1 MSTYVQKAPD
11 SSFIDLVE
19 DDDFKRD
26 LVRFFSGGRYKYTK
40 DEIKEMGFENLTKDF
55 IEHMRAQSVNEVTAT
70 KDLNYVRNKDFSYK
84 GKQAFGRLTQAWDN
98 SKDAGTGFFDG
109 LGDFAEGVVTAPSTY
124 LGFASF
130 GLGKVGAKVASKGVQ
145 LAVRA
150 GLKETLKKNVVKSSI
165 ARQSLKEGAIGTGT
179 GAAVSGF
186 QGKQQGETREE
197 LGVGPEYTAKDLI
210 FDSTVGAV
218 AEGTFGAATGYISG
232 RIGRRR
238 AKEVADVMLERNT
251 TFKKQAEEA
260 AKKSLGTIKAA
271 SDAEKKQAMNIV
283 ADVEDILSARAGVK
297 GAKIKARLDPE
308 RVAKGR
314 AILNAMSDPKAN
326 PEFSSGLS
334 VQTMRGIAAASVDLM
349 RELKLDTKGGDIRI
363 TEAIANKLRDGE
375 AQEVFTILKNVKDKY
390 GLSKD
395 EFSMIYLSEV
405 SRAGQTLGFQ
415 SAIKRGAKIDV
426 DKASDIDVLFSKGAS
441 SISSQD
447 AQEISAAAVRNSRN
461 VGLRF
466 LQDLDT
472 MRISFMT
479 SQPATTM
486 RNLTNVGI
494 LIGTDM
500 VDQVNKA
507 IYKGITG
514 DASQIKTFIPNMTSV
529 IRGLS
534 FNNTEAKLLRQ
545 IMLEE
550 MPEQSMRLYNQA
562 MRLEVGMESSGVLAK
577 VGRFVNMANTLSD
590 SVFKEGIFYGNLD
603 RQFRDK
609 GMSMSDWLRSNTKLE
624 DLPEGIDLNLAVDD
638 ANRLTMQRDFR
649 DADSV
654 LASTT
659 RALVKVNRKVPFL
672 ISEGMGVP
680 FPRYLGNHMQ
690 MVSDY
695 FPVFGEMLHRSGL
708 TEGAKDDATRYARQA
723 TGAMM
728 LFAGYQIAKDRD
740 GEVDYGSIKNELGA
754 QEDLKPLLG
763 ATMLHMYLG
772 DQYWRYENGLPTS
785 FEDNEQFTKDLIDVL
800 GGIPEFS
807 FDLGIATGP
816 IVAVYKDGSDAA
828 SSEFRKKLGDFF
840 ATFTMP
846 GAIARDLIG
855 QADYDQAGNPYT
867 RELALTDDVKLD
879 YSGAEM
885 TNRALR
891 MLPDVR
897 SVQYLQSFNDETDI
911 AYYDFDNPVARGK
924 VNPALKQI
932 TGRTAEPP
940 LTSLQKE
947 MSRYNLKN
955 WQIYGSTA
963 TKSANIDLVLRER
976 LAKSMYKDFENW
988 KSKAPASKKYGEM
1001 TYDEIVASDSISNL
1015 DKANLLEG
1023 WIRKKIRKEKE
1034 QVEALF
1040 DSFVAESPVKARG
1053 YIRNNY
1059 IIYSKGKEGKQN
1071 LDTAAQ
1077 TLGFKTA
1084 DEYLSESE
1092 TISDELTRR
1101 MKLLA
1106 IVPNIRENEPYE

>member
-11 SSFIDLVE
+11 SSFINLVE
-19 DDDFKRD
+19 DNDFKRD
-26 LVRFFSGGRYKYTK
+26 LVSFFSGGRYKYTK
-40 DEIKEMGFENLTKDF
+40 DEMREMGFENLTKDF

-70 KDLNYVRNKDFSYK
+70 KDLNYVRNKDFNYK

-98 SKDAGTGFFDG
+98 SKEAGTGFLDG
-109 LGDFAEGVVTAPSTY
+109 LGDFAEGAITAPSTY

-130 GLGKVGAKVASKGVQ
+130 GLGKVGAKIASKGVQ

-150 GLKETLKKNVVKSSI
+150 GLKETLKKNVLKSSI
-165 ARQSLKEGAIGTGT
+165 ARQSVKDAGT
-179 GAAVSGF
+179 GAVTGALVSGF

-232 RIGRRR
+232 RIGRGR
-238 AKEVADVMLERNT
+238 AKKVEDVMLERNT

-283 ADVEDILSARAGVK
+283 ADVEDILSARAGVR
-297 GAKIKARLDPE
+297 GAKIKGRLDPE

-349 RELKLDTKGGDIRI
+349 RELKLDTKSGDIRI

-375 AQEVFTILKNVKDKY
+375 GQEVFTILKNVKDKY

-415 SAIKRGAKIDV
+415 SAIKRGAKINLDE
-426 DKASDIDVLFSKGAS
+426 ATDIDVLFSKGAS
-441 SISSQD
+441 SINSQD
-447 AQEISAAAVRNSRN
+447 AQEISAAAVRNSKS
-461 VGLRF
+461 GAYKF

-500 VDQVNKA
+500 IDQVNKA

-529 IRGLS
+529 VRGLS

-562 MRLEVGMESSGVLAK
+562 MRIEVGMESNGFLAN

-590 SVFKEGIFYGNLD
+590 SVFKEGIFYGNLE

-609 GMSMSDWLRSNTKLE
+609 GMSMSDWLRTNTKLE

-649 DADSV
+649 GADSV

-659 RALVKVNRKVPFL
+659 RGLVNLNRKVPFL
-672 ISEGMGVP
+672 VSAAAGVP
-680 FPRYLGNHMQ
+680 FPRYLGNHLQ

-695 FPVFGEMLHRSGL
+695 APILGEMLHRSGL
-708 TEGAKDDATRYARQA
+708 TEGAKDDATRYARQT

-763 ATMLHMYLG
+763 AAMFHMYLG

-785 FEDNEQFTKDLIDVL
+785 FEDLEKLKRDAQDVF

-807 FDLGIATGP
+807 FDLGIP
-816 IVAVYKDGSDAA
+816 IDIMSAVQKGKVTPDL
-828 SSEFRKKLGDFF
+828 EKRFGDFF

-867 RELALTDDVKLD
+867 RELAITDDVKLD

-897 SVQYLQSFNDETDI
+897 SRQYLQSFNDETDI

-963 TKSANIDLVLRER
+963 TKSANVDLVLRER
-976 LAKSMYKDFENW
+976 LAKKMYKDFEDW

-1015 DKANLLEG
+1015 DKSNLLEG
-1023 WIRKKIRKEKE
+1023 WITKKIRKERE

-1059 IIYSKGKEGKQN
+1059 IIYSKDKGGKQN
-1071 LDTAAQ
+1071 LNTAAQ
-1077 TLGFKTA
+1077 TLGFNTA
-1084 DEYLSESE
+1084 DEYLAESD

-1106 IVPNIRENEPYE
+1106 IVPNIRENEPYD

>member
-11 SSFIDLVE
+11 SSFINLVE
-19 DDDFKRD
+19 DNDFKRD
-26 LVRFFSGGRYKYTK
+26 LVSFFSGGRYKYTK
-40 DEIKEMGFENLTKDF
+40 DEMREMGFENLTKDF

-98 SKDAGTGFFDG
+98 SKEAGTGFLDG
-109 LGDFAEGVVTAPSTY
+109 LGDFAEGAITAPSTY

-130 GLGKVGAKVASKGVQ
+130 GLGKVGAKIASKGVQ

-150 GLKETLKKNVVKSSI
+150 GLKETLKKNVLKSSI
-165 ARQSLKEGAIGTGT
+165 ARQSVKDAGT
-179 GAAVSGF
+179 GAVTGALVSGF

-232 RIGRRR
+232 RIGRGR

-283 ADVEDILSARAGVK
+283 ADVEDILSARAGVR
-297 GAKIKARLDPE
+297 GAKIKGRLDPE

-334 VQTMRGIAAASVDLM
+334 AQTMRGIAAASVDLM
-349 RELKLDTKGGDIRI
+349 RALKLDTKSGDIRI

-375 AQEVFTILKNVKDKY
+375 GQEVFTILKNVKDKY

-415 SAIKRGAKIDV
+415 SAIKRGAKINLDE
-426 DKASDIDVLFSKGAS
+426 ASDIDVLFSKGAS

-447 AQEISAAAVRNSRN
+447 AQEISSAAVRNSRN
-461 VGLRF
+461 VGVRF

-507 IYKGITG
+507 IYKGLTG
-514 DASQIKTFIPNMTSV
+514 DASQIKTFIPNMTAV
-529 IRGLS
+529 VRGLS

-562 MRLEVGMESSGVLAK
+562 MRLEVGMESSGVLAR

-590 SVFKEGIFYGNLD
+590 SVFKEGIFYGNLE

-609 GMSMSDWLRSNTKLE
+609 GMSMSDWLRANTKLE
-624 DLPEGIDLNLAVDD
+624 DLPEGIDLTLAVDD

-649 DADSV
+649 GADSV

-659 RALVKVNRKVPFL
+659 RGLVNLNRKVPFL
-672 ISEGMGVP
+672 VSAAAGVP
-680 FPRYLGNHMQ
+680 FPRYLGNHLQ
-690 MVSDY
+690 TVSDY
-695 FPVFGEMLHRSGL
+695 APILGEMLHRSGL

-754 QEDLKPLLG
+754 KEDLKPLLG
-763 ATMLHMYLG
+763 AAMFHMYLG
-772 DQYWRYENGLPTS
+772 DQAWRKENGLPTS
-785 FEDNEQFTKDLIDVL
+785 FDNTDQLKRDLQDVL

-807 FDLGIATGP
+807 FDLGIP
-816 IVAVYKDGSDAA
+816 VAILDAVA
-828 SSEFRKKLGDFF
+828 KQKITPDLEKKFGDFLS
-840 ATFTMP
+840 TFTMP

-867 RELALTDDVKLD
+867 RELAITDDVKLD

-897 SVQYLQSFNDETDI
+897 SRQYLQSFNDETDI
-911 AYYDFDNPVARGK
+911 SYYDFDNPVARGK

-940 LTSLQKE
+940 LTTLQKE

-963 TKSANIDLVLRER
+963 TKSANVDLVLRER

-1023 WIRKKIRKEKE
+1023 WIRKKIRKGKE

-1040 DSFVAESPVKARG
+1040 DSFLSENESKIKARG

-1059 IIYSKGKEGKQN
+1059 IIYSKDKGGKQN
-1071 LDTAAQ
+1071 LNTAAQ

-1084 DEYLSESE
+1084 DEYLAESE

-1106 IVPNIRENEPYE
+1106 IVPNIRENEPYD

>member
-1 MSTYVQKAPD
+1 MSTYVQRAPD

-26 LVRFFSGGRYKYTK
+26 LVSFFSGGRYKYTK
-40 DEIKEMGFENLTKDF
+40 DEMREMGFENLTKDF
-55 IEHMRAQSVNEVTAT
+55 IEHMRAQAVNEVTAT

-98 SKDAGTGFFDG
+98 SKEAGTGFWDG

-145 LAVRA
+145 LAVRS
-150 GLKETLKKNVVKSSI
+150 GLKEALKKNVVKSSI
-165 ARQSLKEGAIGTGT
+165 ARQSVKDAGIGAVT
-179 GAAVSGF
+179 GAAVSGL
-186 QGKQQGETREE
+186 QGRQQGVTREE
-197 LGVGPEYTAKDLI
+197 LGVGPEYTTKDLI

-218 AEGTFGAATGYISG
+218 TEGTFGAATGYVSG
-232 RIGRRR
+232 VVGRGR
-238 AKEVADVMLERNT
+238 AKKVDDVMLERNT

-260 AKKSLGTIKAA
+260 AKKSLGTIDAA
-271 SDAEKKQAMNIV
+271 SEAEKKQAMNIV

-297 GAKIKARLDPE
+297 GAKIKPRLDPE

-326 PEFSSGLS
+326 PEFTSGLS
-334 VQTMRGIAAASVDLM
+334 AHTMRGIAAASIDLM
-349 RELKLDTKGGDIRI
+349 RELKLDTKSGDIRI
-363 TEAIANKLRDGE
+363 TEAIANKLRDGD
-375 AQEVFTILKNVKDKY
+375 AQEVFAILKNVKDKY

-415 SAIKRGAKIDV
+415 SAIKRGAKINLDE
-426 DKASDIDVLFSKGAS
+426 ASDIDVLFSKGAS

-447 AQEISAAAVRNSRN
+447 AQEISAAAVRNSK
-461 VGLRF
+461 GGAYKF

-529 IRGLS
+529 VRGLS
-534 FNNTEAKLLRQ
+534 FNNTEAKILRQ

-562 MRLEVGMESSGVLAK
+562 MRIEVGMESSGALAK
-577 VGRFVNMANTLSD
+577 IGRFVNMANTLSD
-590 SVFKEGIFYGNLD
+590 SVFKEGIFYGSLE

-609 GMSMSDWLRSNTKLE
+609 GMSMSDWLRTNTKLE
-624 DLPEGIDLNLAVDD
+624 DLPEGIDINFAVDD

-649 DADSV
+649 GADSV

-659 RALVKVNRKVPFL
+659 RGLVNLNRKVPFL
-672 ISEGMGVP
+672 VSAAAGVP
-680 FPRYLGNHMQ
+680 FPRYLGNHLQ

-695 FPVFGEMLHRSGL
+695 APVLGEMLHRSGL
-708 TEGAKDDATRYARQA
+708 TEGAKDDATRYSRQA

-763 ATMLHMYLG
+763 AAMFHMYLG
-772 DQYWRYENGLPTS
+772 DQAWRKENGLPTS
-785 FEDNEQFTKDLIDVL
+785 FDNTDQLKRDLQDVL

-807 FDLGIATGP
+807 FDLGIP
-816 IVAVYKDGSDAA
+816 VAILDAA
-828 SSEFRKKLGDFF
+828 AKQEITPDLEKKFGDFL

-855 QADYDQAGNPYT
+855 QEDYDQAGNPYT

-911 AYYDFDNPVARGK
+911 GYYDFDNPVARGK

-940 LTSLQKE
+940 LTELQKE

-976 LAKSMYKDFENW
+976 LAKTMYKDFENW

-1023 WIRKKIRKEKE
+1023 WIRKKISKEKE
-1034 QVEALF
+1034 RVEAMF

-1059 IIYSKGKEGKQN
+1059 IIYSKDKEGKQN

-1077 TLGFKTA
+1077 TLGFNTA
-1084 DEYLSESE
+1084 DEYLAESD
-1092 TISDELTRR
+1092 TVSDELSRR
-1101 MKLLA
+1101 MRLLA
-1106 IVPNIRENEPYE
+1106 IVPNIRENEPYD

>member
-1 MSTYVQKAPD
+1 METYVQKAPD

-19 DDDFKRD
+19 DDDFKSD
-26 LVRFFSGGRYKYTK
+26 LVKFFSGGRYKYT
-40 DEIKEMGFENLTKDF
+40 ENEMREMGFENLTKDF

-84 GKQAFGRLTQAWDN
+84 GKQAFGRLTQAWDS
-98 SKDAGTGFFDG
+98 SKEAGTGFFDG
-109 LGDFAEGVVTAPSTY
+109 LGDFAEGAITAPSTY

-130 GLGKVGAKVASKGVQ
+130 GLGKVGAKIASKGVQ

-150 GLKETLKKNVVKSSI
+150 GLKETLKKNVLKSSI
-165 ARQSLKEGAIGTGT
+165 ARQSVKDAGTGAVT

-186 QGKQQGETREE
+186 QGKQQGKTREE

-232 RIGRRR
+232 VVGRGR
-238 AKEVADVMLERNT
+238 AKKVEDVMLERNT

-283 ADVEDILSARAGVK
+283 ADVEDILSARAGVR
-297 GAKIKARLDPE
+297 GAKIKGRLDPE

-349 RELKLDTKGGDIRI
+349 RDLKLDTKSGDIRI

-375 AQEVFTILKNVKDKY
+375 GQEVFTILKNVKDKY

-415 SAIKRGAKIDV
+415 SAIKRGAKINLDE
-426 DKASDIDVLFSKGAS
+426 ATDIDVLFSKGAS

-447 AQEISAAAVRNSRN
+447 AQEISAAAVRNSKS
-461 VGLRF
+461 GAYKF

-507 IYKGITG
+507 IYKGLTG
-514 DASQIKTFIPNMTSV
+514 DASQIKTFIPNITSV
-529 IRGLS
+529 VRGLS

-562 MRLEVGMESSGVLAK
+562 MRLEVGMESSGVLAR

-590 SVFKEGIFYGNLD
+590 SVFKEGIFYGNLE

-609 GMSMSDWLRSNTKLE
+609 GMSMSDWLRTNTKLE

-649 DADSV
+649 GADSV

-659 RALVKVNRKVPFL
+659 RGLVNLNRKVPFL
-672 ISEGMGVP
+672 VSAAAGVP
-680 FPRYLGNHMQ
+680 FPRYLGNHLQ
-690 MVSDY
+690 TVSDY
-695 FPVFGEMLHRSGL
+695 APILGEMLHRSGL
-708 TEGAKDDATRYARQA
+708 TEGARDDATRYARQT

-740 GEVDYGSIKNELGA
+740 GEVDYGSIKNELRA

-763 ATMLHMYLG
+763 AAMFHMYLG
-772 DQYWRYENGLPTS
+772 DQAWRKENGLPTS
-785 FEDNEQFTKDLIDVL
+785 FDNTDQLKRDLQDVL

-807 FDLGIATGP
+807 FDLGIP
-816 IVAVYKDGSDAA
+816 VAILDAVA
-828 SSEFRKKLGDFF
+828 KQKITPDLEKNFGDFLS
-840 ATFTMP
+840 TFTMP

-867 RELALTDDVKLD
+867 RELAITDDVKLD

-897 SVQYLQSFNDETDI
+897 SRQYLQSFNDETDI

-940 LTSLQKE
+940 LTTLQKE

-963 TKSANIDLVLRER
+963 TKSANVDLVVRER

-1015 DKANLLEG
+1015 DKATLLEG
-1023 WIRKKIRKEKE
+1023 WITKKIRKERE

-1059 IIYSKGKEGKQN
+1059 IIYSKDKGGKQN
-1071 LDTAAQ
+1071 LNTAAQ
-1077 TLGFKTA
+1077 TLGFNTA
-1084 DEYLSESE
+1084 DEYLAESD

-1106 IVPNIRENEPYE
+1106 IVPNIRENEPYD

>member
-1 MSTYVQKAPD
+1 MSDYVQKAPD

-19 DDDFKRD
+19 DDNFKRD
-26 LVRFFSGGRYKYTK
+26 LVSFFSGGRYKYTK
-40 DEIKEMGFENLTKDF
+40 DEMREMGFENLTKDF
-55 IEHMRAQSVNEVTAT
+55 IEHMRTQAVNEVTAT

-150 GLKETLKKNVVKSSI
+150 KLKETLKKNVVKSSI
-165 ARQSLKEGAIGTGT
+165 ARQSVKDAGTGAFT

-197 LGVGPEYTAKDLI
+197 LGVGPEYTTKDLI

-218 AEGTFGAATGYISG
+218 TEGTFGAATGYISG
-232 RIGRRR
+232 VVGRGR
-238 AKEVADVMLERNT
+238 AKKVDDVMLQRNT

-415 SAIKRGAKIDV
+415 SAIKRGAKIDM

-447 AQEISAAAVRNSRN
+447 AQEISAAAVRNSKGG
-461 VGLRF
+461 VYKF

-514 DASQIKTFIPNMTSV
+514 DTSQIKTFIPNMTAV
-529 IRGLS
+529 IRGLVVG
-534 FNNTEAKLLRQ
+534 NVTEAKLLRQ

-562 MRLEVGMESSGVLAK
+562 MRIEVGMESSGVLAK

-590 SVFKEGIFYGNLD
+590 SVFKEGIFYGSLE

-609 GMSMSDWLRSNTKLE
+609 GMSMSDWLKSNTKLE

-649 DADSV
+649 GADSV

-659 RALVKVNRKVPFL
+659 RGLVNLNRKVPFL
-672 ISEGMGVP
+672 VSAAAGVP
-680 FPRYLGNHMQ
+680 FPRYLGNHLQ

-695 FPVFGEMLHRSGL
+695 APILGEMLHRSGL

-763 ATMLHMYLG
+763 AAMFHMYLG
-772 DQYWRYENGLPTS
+772 DQAWRKENGLPTS
-785 FEDNEQFTKDLIDVL
+785 FDNTDQLKRDLQDVL

-807 FDLGIATGP
+807 FDLGIP
-816 IVAVYKDGSDAA
+816 VAILDAA
-828 SSEFRKKLGDFF
+828 AKQEITPDLEKKFGDFL

-867 RELALTDDVKLD
+867 RELAITDDVKLD

-897 SVQYLQSFNDETDI
+897 SMQYLQSFNDETDI
-911 AYYDFDNPVARGK
+911 GYYDFDNPVARGK

-963 TKSANIDLVLRER
+963 TKSANVDLVLRER

-1023 WIRKKIRKEKE
+1023 WIKKKIRKEKE

-1106 IVPNIRENEPYE
+1106 IVPNIRENEPYD

>member
-11 SSFIDLVE
+11 SSFINLVE
-19 DDDFKRD
+19 DNDFKRD
-26 LVRFFSGGRYKYTK
+26 LVSFFSGGRYKYTK
-40 DEIKEMGFENLTKDF
+40 DEMREMGFENLTKDF

-98 SKDAGTGFFDG
+98 SKEAGTGFLDG
-109 LGDFAEGVVTAPSTY
+109 LGDFAEGAITAPSTY

-130 GLGKVGAKVASKGVQ
+130 GLGKVGAKIASKGVQ

-150 GLKETLKKNVVKSSI
+150 GLKETLKKNVLKSSI
-165 ARQSLKEGAIGTGT
+165 ARQSVKDAGT
-179 GAAVSGF
+179 GAVTGALVSGF

-232 RIGRRR
+232 RIGRGR

-283 ADVEDILSARAGVK
+283 ADVEDILSARAGVR
-297 GAKIKARLDPE
+297 GAKIKGRLDPE

-334 VQTMRGIAAASVDLM
+334 AQTMRGIAAASVDLM
-349 RELKLDTKGGDIRI
+349 RALKLDTKSGDIRI

-375 AQEVFTILKNVKDKY
+375 GQEVFTILKNVKDKY

-415 SAIKRGAKIDV
+415 SAIKRGAKIDM
-426 DKASDIDVLFSKGAS
+426 DKATDIDVLFSKGAS

-447 AQEISAAAVRNSRN
+447 AQEISAAAVRNSKS
-461 VGLRF
+461 GAYKF

-494 LIGTDM
+494 LVGTDI

-514 DASQIKTFIPNMTSV
+514 DASQIKTFIPNMTAV
-529 IRGLS
+529 VRGLS

-562 MRLEVGMESSGVLAK
+562 MRLEVGMESSGVLAR

-590 SVFKEGIFYGNLD
+590 SVFKEGIFYGNLE

-609 GMSMSDWLRSNTKLE
+609 GMSMSDWLRTNTKLE

-649 DADSV
+649 GADSV

-659 RALVKVNRKVPFL
+659 RGLVNLNRKVPFL
-672 ISEGMGVP
+672 VSAAAGVP
-680 FPRYLGNHMQ
+680 FPRYLGNHLQ
-690 MVSDY
+690 TVSDY
-695 FPVFGEMLHRSGL
+695 APILGEMLHRSGL

-754 QEDLKPLLG
+754 KEDLKPLLG
-763 ATMLHMYLG
+763 AAMFHMYLG
-772 DQYWRYENGLPTS
+772 DQAWRKENGLPTS
-785 FEDNEQFTKDLIDVL
+785 FDNTDQLKRDLQDVL

-807 FDLGIATGP
+807 FDLGIP
-816 IVAVYKDGSDAA
+816 VAILDAVA
-828 SSEFRKKLGDFF
+828 KQKITPDLEKKFGDFLS
-840 ATFTMP
+840 TFTMP

-867 RELALTDDVKLD
+867 RELAITDDVKLD

-897 SVQYLQSFNDETDI
+897 SRQYLQSFNDETDI

-940 LTSLQKE
+940 LTTLQKE

-963 TKSANIDLVLRER
+963 TKSANVDLVLRER

-1023 WIRKKIRKEKE
+1023 WIRKKIRKGKE

-1040 DSFVAESPVKARG
+1040 DSFLSENESKIKARG

-1059 IIYSKGKEGKQN
+1059 IIYSKDKGGKQN
-1071 LDTAAQ
+1071 LNTAAQ

-1084 DEYLSESE
+1084 DEYLAESE

-1106 IVPNIRENEPYE
+1106 IVPNIRENEPYD

>member
-40 DEIKEMGFENLTKDF
+40 DEIREMGFENLTKDF

-98 SKDAGTGFFDG
+98 SKEAGDDFFDG
-109 LGDFAEGVVTAPSTY
+109 LGDYAEGVITAPSTY

-150 GLKETLKKNVVKSSI
+150 GLKETLKKNVIKSSI

-197 LGVGPEYTAKDLI
+197 LGVGPEYTKKDLI

-218 AEGTFGAATGYISG
+218 TEGAFGATTGYISG
-232 RIGRRR
+232 LVGRGR
-238 AKEVADVMLERNT
+238 AKKVEDVMLQRNT

-297 GAKIKARLDPE
+297 DAKIKGRLDPE

-314 AILNAMSDPKAN
+314 AILNAISDPKAN

-415 SAIKRGAKIDV
+415 SAIKRGAKIDM

-514 DASQIKTFIPNMTSV
+514 DASQIKTFIPNMTAV

-590 SVFKEGIFYGNLD
+590 SVFKEGIFYGNLE

-609 GMSMSDWLRSNTKLE
+609 GMSMSNWLKSNTKLE

-649 DADSV
+649 GADSV

-659 RALVKVNRKVPFL
+659 RGLVNLNRKVPFL
-672 ISEGMGVP
+672 VSAAAGVP
-680 FPRYLGNHMQ
+680 FPRYLGNHLQ

-695 FPVFGEMLHRSGL
+695 APILGEMLHRSGL

-723 TGAMM
+723 TGTMM

-763 ATMLHMYLG
+763 AAMFHMYLG
-772 DQYWRYENGLPTS
+772 DQAWRYENGLPTS
-785 FEDNEQFTKDLIDVL
+785 FENTDQLKRDLQDVL

-807 FDLGIATGP
+807 FDLGIP
-816 IVAVYKDGSDAA
+816 VAILDAA
-828 SSEFRKKLGDFF
+828 AKQKITPDLEKKFGDFL

-855 QADYDQAGNPYT
+855 QADYDQAGNPFT
-867 RELALTDDVKLD
+867 RELAITDDVKLD

-1034 QVEALF
+1034 QVETLF

-1092 TISDELTRR
+1092 TIPDELTRR

>member
-1 MSTYVQKAPD
+1 MSTYVQRAPD

-26 LVRFFSGGRYKYTK
+26 LVSFFSGGRYKYTK
-40 DEIKEMGFENLTKDF
+40 DEMREMGFENLTKDF
-55 IEHMRAQSVNEVTAT
+55 IEHMRTQAVNEVTAT

-98 SKDAGTGFFDG
+98 SKEAGTGFWDG

-145 LAVRA
+145 LAIRS
-150 GLKETLKKNVVKSSI
+150 GLKEALKKNVLKSSI
-165 ARQSLKEGAIGTGT
+165 ARQSVKDAGTGAVT
-179 GAAVSGF
+179 GAAVSGL
-186 QGKQQGETREE
+186 QGRQQGVTREE
-197 LGVGPEYTAKDLI
+197 LGVGPEYTTKDLI

-218 AEGTFGAATGYISG
+218 TEGTFGAATGYVSG
-232 RIGRRR
+232 VVGRGR
-238 AKEVADVMLERNT
+238 AKKVDDVMLERNT

-260 AKKSLGTIKAA
+260 AKKSLGTIDSA
-271 SDAEKKQAMNIV
+271 SEAEKKQAMNIV

-297 GAKIKARLDPE
+297 GAKIKPRLDPE

-326 PEFSSGLS
+326 PEFTSGLS
-334 VQTMRGIAAASVDLM
+334 AHTMRGIAAASIDLM
-349 RELKLDTKGGDIRI
+349 RELKLDTKSGDIRI
-363 TEAIANKLRDGE
+363 TEAIANKLRDGD

-415 SAIKRGAKIDV
+415 SAIKRGAKINLDE
-426 DKASDIDVLFSKGAS
+426 ASDIDVLFSKGAS

-447 AQEISAAAVRNSRN
+447 AQEISAAAVRNSKGG
-461 VGLRF
+461 VYKF

-507 IYKGITG
+507 IYKGLTG

-534 FNNTEAKLLRQ
+534 FNNTEAKILRQ

-562 MRLEVGMESSGVLAK
+562 MRIEVGMESSGALAK

-590 SVFKEGIFYGNLD
+590 SVFKEGIFYGSLE

-609 GMSMSDWLRSNTKLE
+609 GMSMSDWLRTNTKLE
-624 DLPEGIDLNLAVDD
+624 DLPEGIDINFAVDE

-649 DADSV
+649 GADSV

-659 RALVKVNRKVPFL
+659 RGLVNLNRKVPFL
-672 ISEGMGVP
+672 VSAAAGVP
-680 FPRYLGNHMQ
+680 FPRYLGNHLQ

-695 FPVFGEMLHRSGL
+695 APVLGEMLHRSGL
-708 TEGAKDDATRYARQA
+708 TEGAKDDATRYSRQA

-763 ATMLHMYLG
+763 AAMFHMYLG
-772 DQYWRYENGLPTS
+772 DQAWRKENGLPTS
-785 FEDNEQFTKDLIDVL
+785 FDNTDQLKRDLQDVL

-807 FDLGIATGP
+807 FDLGIP
-816 IVAVYKDGSDAA
+816 VAILDAA
-828 SSEFRKKLGDFF
+828 AKQEITPDLEKKFGDFL

-855 QADYDQAGNPYT
+855 QEDYDQAGNPYT

-897 SVQYLQSFNDETDI
+897 SMQYLQSFNDETDI
-911 AYYDFDNPVARGK
+911 GYYDFDNPVARGK

-940 LTSLQKE
+940 LTELQKE

-976 LAKSMYKDFENW
+976 LAKTMYKDFENW

-1023 WIRKKIRKEKE
+1023 WIRKKISKEKE
-1034 QVEALF
+1034 RVEAMF

-1059 IIYSKGKEGKQN
+1059 IIYSKDKEGKQN

-1077 TLGFKTA
+1077 TLGFNTA
-1084 DEYLSESE
+1084 DEYLAESD
-1092 TISDELTRR
+1092 TVSDELSRR
-1101 MKLLA
+1101 MRLLA
-1106 IVPNIRENEPYE
+1106 IVPNIRENEPYD

>member
-98 SKDAGTGFFDG
+98 SKEAGTGPLDG
-109 LGDFAEGVVTAPSTY
+109 LGDFAEGALTAPSTY

-150 GLKETLKKNVVKSSI
+150 KLKETLKKNVVKSSI

-197 LGVGPEYTAKDLI
+197 LGVGPEYTTKDLI

-218 AEGTFGAATGYISG
+218 TEGAFGATTGYISG
-232 RIGRRR
+232 LVGRGR
-238 AKEVADVMLERNT
+238 AKKVEDVMLQRNT

-260 AKKSLGTIKAA
+260 ANKSLKTIEDA

-415 SAIKRGAKIDV
+415 SAIKRGAKIDM

-461 VGLRF
+461 VGVRF

-486 RNLTNVGI
+486 RNMTNVGI

-529 IRGLS
+529 VRGLS

-562 MRLEVGMESSGVLAK
+562 MRLEIGMESSGVLAK

-590 SVFKEGIFYGNLD
+590 SVFKEGIFYGNLE

-609 GMSMSDWLRSNTKLE
+609 GMSMSDWLRTNTKLE

-649 DADSV
+649 GADSV

-659 RALVKVNRKVPFL
+659 RGLVNLNRKVPFL
-672 ISEGMGVP
+672 VSAAAGVP
-680 FPRYLGNHMQ
+680 FPRYLGNHLQ

-695 FPVFGEMLHRSGL
+695 APILGEMLHRSGL

-763 ATMLHMYLG
+763 AAMFHMYLG
-772 DQYWRYENGLPTS
+772 DQAWRYENGLPTS
-785 FEDNEQFTKDLIDVL
+785 FENTDQLKRDLQDVL

-807 FDLGIATGP
+807 FDLGIP
-816 IVAVYKDGSDAA
+816 VAILDAA
-828 SSEFRKKLGDFF
+828 AKQKITPDLEKKFGDFL

-855 QADYDQAGNPYT
+855 QADYDQAGNPFT
-867 RELALTDDVKLD
+867 RELAITDDVKLD

-963 TKSANIDLVLRER
+963 TKSANIDLVLRDR
-976 LAKSMYKDFENW
+976 LAKSMYKDFEKW
-988 KSKAPASKKYGEM
+988 KSTAPASKKYGEM

-1077 TLGFKTA
+1077 TLGFNTA

>member
-1 MSTYVQKAPD
+1 MSTYVQRAPD

-26 LVRFFSGGRYKYTK
+26 LVSFFSGGRYKYTK
-40 DEIKEMGFENLTKDF
+40 DEMREMGFENLTKDF
-55 IEHMRAQSVNEVTAT
+55 IEHMRTQAVNEVTAT

-98 SKDAGTGFFDG
+98 SKEAGTGFWDG

-145 LAVRA
+145 LAVRS
-150 GLKETLKKNVVKSSI
+150 GLKEALKKNVLKSSI
-165 ARQSLKEGAIGTGT
+165 ARQSVKDAGTGAVT
-179 GAAVSGF
+179 GAAVSGL
-186 QGKQQGETREE
+186 QGRQQGVTREE
-197 LGVGPEYTAKDLI
+197 LGVGPEYTTKDLI

-218 AEGTFGAATGYISG
+218 TEGTFGAATGYVSG
-232 RIGRRR
+232 VVGRGR
-238 AKEVADVMLERNT
+238 AKKVDDVMLERNT

-260 AKKSLGTIKAA
+260 AKKSLGTIDSA
-271 SDAEKKQAMNIV
+271 SEAEKKQAMNIV

-297 GAKIKARLDPE
+297 GAKIKPRLDPE

-326 PEFSSGLS
+326 PEFTSGLS
-334 VQTMRGIAAASVDLM
+334 AHTMRGIAAASIDLM
-349 RELKLDTKGGDIRI
+349 RELKLDTKSGDIRI
-363 TEAIANKLRDGE
+363 TEAIANKLRDGD

-415 SAIKRGAKIDV
+415 SAIKRGAKINLDE
-426 DKASDIDVLFSKGAS
+426 ASDIDVLFSKGAS

-447 AQEISAAAVRNSRN
+447 AQEISAAAVRNSKGG
-461 VGLRF
+461 VYKF

-507 IYKGITG
+507 IYKGLTG

-534 FNNTEAKLLRQ
+534 FNNTEAKILRQ

-562 MRLEVGMESSGVLAK
+562 MRIEVGMESSGALAK

-590 SVFKEGIFYGNLD
+590 SVFKEGIFYGSLE

-609 GMSMSDWLRSNTKLE
+609 GMSMSDWLRTNTKLE
-624 DLPEGIDLNLAVDD
+624 DLPEGIDINFAVDE

-649 DADSV
+649 GADSV

-659 RALVKVNRKVPFL
+659 RGLVNLNRKVPFL
-672 ISEGMGVP
+672 VSAAAGVP
-680 FPRYLGNHMQ
+680 FPRYLGNHLQ

-695 FPVFGEMLHRSGL
+695 APVLGEMLHRSGL
-708 TEGAKDDATRYARQA
+708 TEGAKDDATRYSRQA

-763 ATMLHMYLG
+763 AAMFHMYLG
-772 DQYWRYENGLPTS
+772 DQAWRKENGLPTS
-785 FEDNEQFTKDLIDVL
+785 FDNTDQLKRDLQDVL

-807 FDLGIATGP
+807 FDLGIP
-816 IVAVYKDGSDAA
+816 VAILDAA
-828 SSEFRKKLGDFF
+828 AKQEITPDLEKKFGDFL

-855 QADYDQAGNPYT
+855 QEDYDQAGNPYT

-897 SVQYLQSFNDETDI
+897 SMQYLQSFNDETDI
-911 AYYDFDNPVARGK
+911 GYYDFDNPVARGK

-940 LTSLQKE
+940 LTELQKE

-976 LAKSMYKDFENW
+976 LAKTMYKDFENW

-1023 WIRKKIRKEKE
+1023 WIRKKISKEKE
-1034 QVEALF
+1034 RVEAMF
-1040 DSFVAESPVKARG
+1040 DSFVAESPIKARG

-1059 IIYSKGKEGKQN
+1059 IIYSKDKEGKQN

-1077 TLGFKTA
+1077 TLGFNTA
-1084 DEYLSESE
+1084 DEYLAESD
-1092 TISDELTRR
+1092 TVSDELSRR
-1101 MKLLA
+1101 MRLLA
-1106 IVPNIRENEPYE
+1106 IVPNIRENEPYD

>member
-1 MSTYVQKAPD
+1 MSTYVQRAPD

-26 LVRFFSGGRYKYTK
+26 LVSFFSGGRYKYTK
-40 DEIKEMGFENLTKDF
+40 DEMREMGFENLTKDF
-55 IEHMRAQSVNEVTAT
+55 IEHMRAQAVNEVTAT

-98 SKDAGTGFFDG
+98 SKEAGTGFWDG

-145 LAVRA
+145 LAVRS
-150 GLKETLKKNVVKSSI
+150 GLKEALKKNVLKSSI
-165 ARQSLKEGAIGTGT
+165 ARQSVKDAGTGAVT
-179 GAAVSGF
+179 GAAVSGL
-186 QGKQQGETREE
+186 QGRQQGVTREE
-197 LGVGPEYTAKDLI
+197 LGVGPEYTTKDLI

-218 AEGTFGAATGYISG
+218 TEGTFGAATGYVSG
-232 RIGRRR
+232 VVGRGR
-238 AKEVADVMLERNT
+238 AKKVDDVMLERNT

-260 AKKSLGTIKAA
+260 AKKSLGTIDSA
-271 SDAEKKQAMNIV
+271 SEAEKKQAMNIV

-297 GAKIKARLDPE
+297 GAKIKPRLDPE

-326 PEFSSGLS
+326 PEFTSGLS
-334 VQTMRGIAAASVDLM
+334 AHTMRGIAAASIDLM
-349 RELKLDTKGGDIRI
+349 RELKLDTKSGDIRI
-363 TEAIANKLRDGE
+363 TEAIANKLRDGD

-415 SAIKRGAKIDV
+415 SAIKRGAKINLDE
-426 DKASDIDVLFSKGAS
+426 ASDIDVLFSKGAS

-447 AQEISAAAVRNSRN
+447 AQEISAAAVRNSKGG
-461 VGLRF
+461 VYKF

-507 IYKGITG
+507 IYKGLTG
-514 DASQIKTFIPNMTSV
+514 DASQIKTFIPNMTAV

-534 FNNTEAKLLRQ
+534 FNNTEAKILRQ

-562 MRLEVGMESSGVLAK
+562 MRIEVGMESSGALAK
-577 VGRFVNMANTLSD
+577 IGRFVNMANTLSD
-590 SVFKEGIFYGNLD
+590 SVFKEGIFYGSLE

-609 GMSMSDWLRSNTKLE
+609 GMSMSEWLRSNTKLE
-624 DLPEGIDLNLAVDD
+624 DLPEGIDINFAVDE

-649 DADSV
+649 GADSV

-659 RALVKVNRKVPFL
+659 RGLVNLNRKVPFL
-672 ISEGMGVP
+672 VSAAAGVP
-680 FPRYLGNHMQ
+680 FPRYLGNHLQ

-695 FPVFGEMLHRSGL
+695 APVLGEMLHRSGL
-708 TEGAKDDATRYARQA
+708 TEGAKDDATRYSRQA

-763 ATMLHMYLG
+763 AAMFHMYLG
-772 DQYWRYENGLPTS
+772 DQAWRKENGLPTS
-785 FEDNEQFTKDLIDVL
+785 FDNTDQLKRDLQDVL

-807 FDLGIATGP
+807 FDLGIP
-816 IVAVYKDGSDAA
+816 VAILDAA
-828 SSEFRKKLGDFF
+828 AKQEITPDLEKKFGDFL

-855 QADYDQAGNPYT
+855 QEDYDQAGNPYT

-879 YSGAEM
+879 YSGSEM

-897 SVQYLQSFNDETDI
+897 SMQYLQSFNDETDI
-911 AYYDFDNPVARGK
+911 GYYDFDNPVARGK

-940 LTSLQKE
+940 LTELQKE

-976 LAKSMYKDFENW
+976 LAKTMYKDFENW

-1023 WIRKKIRKEKE
+1023 WIRKKISKEKE
-1034 QVEALF
+1034 RVEAMF

-1059 IIYSKGKEGKQN
+1059 IIYSKDKEGKQN
-1071 LDTAAQ
+1071 LNTAAQ
-1077 TLGFKTA
+1077 TLGFNTA
-1084 DEYLSESE
+1084 DEYLAESD
-1092 TISDELTRR
+1092 TVSDELSRR
-1101 MKLLA
+1101 MRLLA
-1106 IVPNIRENEPYE
+1106 IVPNIRENEPYD

>member
-70 KDLNYVRNKDFSYK
+70 KDLIYVRNKDFSYK
-84 GKQAFGRLTQAWDN
+84 GKQAFGRLTQAWDS
-98 SKDAGTGFFDG
+98 SKEAGTGFFDG
-109 LGDFAEGVVTAPSTY
+109 LGDFAEGAITAPSTY

-186 QGKQQGETREE
+186 QGRQQGVTREE

-334 VQTMRGIAAASVDLM
+334 IQTMRGIAAASVDLM

-415 SAIKRGAKIDV
+415 SAIKRGAKIDM

-486 RNLTNVGI
+486 RNMTNVGI

-590 SVFKEGIFYGNLD
+590 SVFKEGIFYGNLE

-609 GMSMSDWLRSNTKLE
+609 GMSMSDWLRTNTKLE

-649 DADSV
+649 GADSV

-659 RALVKVNRKVPFL
+659 RGLVNLNRKVPFL
-672 ISEGMGVP
+672 VSAAAGVP
-680 FPRYLGNHMQ
+680 FPRYLGNHLQ

-695 FPVFGEMLHRSGL
+695 APILGEMLHRSGL

-763 ATMLHMYLG
+763 AAMFHMYLG
-772 DQYWRYENGLPTS
+772 DQAWRKENGLPTS
-785 FEDNEQFTKDLIDVL
+785 FENTDQLKRDLQDVL

-807 FDLGIATGP
+807 FDLGIP
-816 IVAVYKDGSDAA
+816 VAILDAA
-828 SSEFRKKLGDFF
+828 AKQKITPDLEKKFGDFL

-855 QADYDQAGNPYT
+855 QADYDQAGNPFT
-867 RELALTDDVKLD
+867 RELAITDDVKLD

-1040 DSFVAESPVKARG
+1040 DSFLSDDEDKIKARG

-1077 TLGFKTA
+1077 TLGFNTA

-1092 TISDELTRR
+1092 TILDELKRR

-1106 IVPNIRENEPYE
+1106 IVPNIRENEPYD

>member
-11 SSFIDLVE
+11 SSFINLVE
-19 DDDFKRD
+19 DNDFKRD
-26 LVRFFSGGRYKYTK
+26 LVSFFSGGRYKYTK
-40 DEIKEMGFENLTKDF
+40 DEMREMGFENLTKDF

-98 SKDAGTGFFDG
+98 SKEAGTGFLDG
-109 LGDFAEGVVTAPSTY
+109 LGDFAEGAITAPSTY

-130 GLGKVGAKVASKGVQ
+130 GLGKVGAKIASKGVQ

-150 GLKETLKKNVVKSSI
+150 GLKETLKKNVLKSSI
-165 ARQSLKEGAIGTGT
+165 ARQSVKDAGT
-179 GAAVSGF
+179 GAVTGALVSGF

-232 RIGRRR
+232 RIGRGR

-297 GAKIKARLDPE
+297 GAKIKGRLDPE

-349 RELKLDTKGGDIRI
+349 RDLKLDTKSGDIRI

-375 AQEVFTILKNVKDKY
+375 GQEVFTILKNVKDKY

-415 SAIKRGAKIDV
+415 SAIKRGAKINLDE
-426 DKASDIDVLFSKGAS
+426 ASDIDVLFSKGAS

-461 VGLRF
+461 VGVRF

-500 VDQVNKA
+500 IDQVNKA
-507 IYKGITG
+507 IYKGLTG

-529 IRGLS
+529 VRGLS

-562 MRLEVGMESSGVLAK
+562 MRLEVGMESSGVLAR

-590 SVFKEGIFYGNLD
+590 SVFKEGIFYGNLE

-609 GMSMSDWLRSNTKLE
+609 GMSMSDWLRTNTKLE

-649 DADSV
+649 GADSV

-659 RALVKVNRKVPFL
+659 RGLVNLNRKVPFL
-672 ISEGMGVP
+672 VSAAAGVP
-680 FPRYLGNHMQ
+680 FPRYLGNHLQ

-695 FPVFGEMLHRSGL
+695 APILGEMLHRSGL
-708 TEGAKDDATRYARQA
+708 TEGAKDDATRYARQT

-763 ATMLHMYLG
+763 AAMFHMYLG

-785 FEDNEQFTKDLIDVL
+785 FEDLEKLKRDAQDVF

-807 FDLGIATGP
+807 FDLGIP
-816 IVAVYKDGSDAA
+816 IDIMSAVQKGKVTPDL
-828 SSEFRKKLGDFF
+828 EKRFGDFF

-867 RELALTDDVKLD
+867 RELAITDDVKLD

-897 SVQYLQSFNDETDI
+897 SRQYLQSFNDETDI

-963 TKSANIDLVLRER
+963 TKSANVDLVLRER
-976 LAKSMYKDFENW
+976 LAKKMYKDFEDW

-1015 DKANLLEG
+1015 DKSNLLEG
-1023 WIRKKIRKEKE
+1023 WITKKIRKERE

-1059 IIYSKGKEGKQN
+1059 IIYSKDKGGKQN
-1071 LDTAAQ
+1071 LNTAAQ
-1077 TLGFKTA
+1077 TLGFNTA
-1084 DEYLSESE
+1084 DEYLAESD

-1106 IVPNIRENEPYE
+1106 IVPNIRENEPYD

>member
-11 SSFIDLVE
+11 SSFINLVE
-19 DDDFKRD
+19 DNDFKRD
-26 LVRFFSGGRYKYTK
+26 LVSFFSGGRYKYTK
-40 DEIKEMGFENLTKDF
+40 DEMREMGFENLTKDF

-98 SKDAGTGFFDG
+98 SKEAGTGFLDG
-109 LGDFAEGVVTAPSTY
+109 VGDFAEGAITAPSTY

-130 GLGKVGAKVASKGVQ
+130 GLGKVGAKIASKGVQ

-150 GLKETLKKNVVKSSI
+150 GLKETLKKNVLKSSI
-165 ARQSLKEGAIGTGT
+165 ARQSVKDAGTGAVT

-232 RIGRRR
+232 RIGRGR
-238 AKEVADVMLERNT
+238 AKKVEDVMLERNT

-283 ADVEDILSARAGVK
+283 ADVEDILSARAGVR
-297 GAKIKARLDPE
+297 GAKIKGRLDPE

-349 RELKLDTKGGDIRI
+349 RELKLDTKSGDIRI

-375 AQEVFTILKNVKDKY
+375 GQEVFTILKNVKDKY

-415 SAIKRGAKIDV
+415 SAIKRGAKINLDE
-426 DKASDIDVLFSKGAS
+426 ASDIDVLFSKGAS

-461 VGLRF
+461 VGVRF

-529 IRGLS
+529 VRGLS

-550 MPEQSMRLYNQA
+550 MPEKSMRLYNQA
-562 MRLEVGMESSGVLAK
+562 MRIEVGMESNGFLAN

-590 SVFKEGIFYGNLD
+590 SVFKEGIFYGNLE

-609 GMSMSDWLRSNTKLE
+609 GMSMSDWLRTNTKLE
-624 DLPEGIDLNLAVDD
+624 DLPEGIDLYLAVDD

-649 DADSV
+649 GADSV

-659 RALVKVNRKVPFL
+659 RGLVNLNRKVPFL
-672 ISEGMGVP
+672 VSAAAGVP
-680 FPRYLGNHMQ
+680 FPRYLGNHLQ

-695 FPVFGEMLHRSGL
+695 APILGEMLHRSGL
-708 TEGAKDDATRYARQA
+708 TEGARDDATRYARQT

-763 ATMLHMYLG
+763 AAMFHMYLG
-772 DQYWRYENGLPTS
+772 DQAWRKENGLPTS
-785 FEDNEQFTKDLIDVL
+785 FDNTDQLKRDLQDVL

-807 FDLGIATGP
+807 FDLGIP
-816 IVAVYKDGSDAA
+816 VAILDAVA
-828 SSEFRKKLGDFF
+828 KQKITPDLEKKFGDFLS
-840 ATFTMP
+840 TFTMP

-867 RELALTDDVKLD
+867 RELAITDDVKLD

-897 SVQYLQSFNDETDI
+897 SRQYLQSFNDETDI

-963 TKSANIDLVLRER
+963 TKSANVDLVLRER

-1015 DKANLLEG
+1015 DKSNLLEG
-1023 WIRKKIRKEKE
+1023 WITKKIRKERE

-1059 IIYSKGKEGKQN
+1059 IIYSKDKGGKQN
-1071 LDTAAQ
+1071 LNTAAQ
-1077 TLGFKTA
+1077 TLGFNTA
-1084 DEYLSESE
+1084 DEYLAESD

-1106 IVPNIRENEPYE
+1106 IVPNIRENEPYD